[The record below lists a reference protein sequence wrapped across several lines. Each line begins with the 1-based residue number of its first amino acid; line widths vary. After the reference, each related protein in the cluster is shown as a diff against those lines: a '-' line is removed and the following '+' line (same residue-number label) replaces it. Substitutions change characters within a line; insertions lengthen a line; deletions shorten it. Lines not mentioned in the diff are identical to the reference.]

1 MIYIGVIGL
10 AAILGLAAR
19 RASRGDGASQYFLI
33 STVPLVL
40 TIVVPLPFVLATGGR
55 GGAQERPAGGARM
68 AVVAVS
74 RVGVGLSVILAAIG
88 IVLTLRAA
96 LADDRRTALL
106 LSLETALVVCL
117 RESPGPTQR

>member
-40 TIVVPLPFVLATGGR
+40 TIVVPLPFVLATGG
-55 GGAQERPAGGARM
+55 PAGWARM